1 MGPNYKVLLPTAMFI
16 GATYLLL
23 VDDIARLVSTV
34 EIPIGILT
42 AILGVPF
49 FVIIFR
55 HNMKGWR

>member
-1 MGPNYKVLLPTAMFI
+1 MLI

-23 VDDIARLVSTV
+23 VDNIARLLASV

-42 AILGVPF
+42 AVLGVPF
-49 FVIIFR
+49 FVVIFR